1 MKAASPT
8 PSSEEMEAMFS
19 EFSQHISQTQAKI
32 SKVQKKLK
40 LQNAGDDVII
50 TLAADRKAL
59 STLVQGEM
67 NATINDQKKTGLEKE
82 KCDLISSFSAEKQ
95 RYEDEILGLKEQIY
109 TIRAQLISNSSSSYK
124 KSMDA
129 MRERR
134 TKVRLYSPTSIATD
148 LDGSSA
154 YDEDCVDYYG
164 SMNTSHRDSKSVTTQ
179 TNSSSSS
186 PTIAGEDD
194 NVESVKRQLE
204 MAKKETEA
212 ANEASREILRR
223 YAVEMTSAKNDLNN
237 AQQQIAQLEV
247 ALETHEIKSNE
258 RLTQAQG
265 DIILLQVRQSIY
277 LIISPYLFV
286 VCVSSYSFSHHLISI
301 LFLFEFLFFSVCHS
315 MNPRNIKW
323 D

>member
-1 MKAASPT
+1 
-8 PSSEEMEAMFS
+8 MEAMFT

-40 LQNAGDDVII
+40 LQNADDV
-50 TLAADRKAL
+50 LAVL
-59 STLVQGEM
+59 STLAQRSEM
-67 NATINDQKKTGLEKE
+67 TGTIHDQRNTELEKENVLAVLSTLAQRSEMTATTHDQKNTELEKE

-95 RYEDEILGLKEQIY
+95 RYENEILGLKEQIY

-134 TKVRLYSPTSIATD
+134 TKTRLYSPTSIATD

-164 SMNTSHRDSKSVTTQ
+164 SLNTHHPERKSETTQ
-179 TNSSSSS
+179 TMYSSSSI
-186 PTIAGEDD
+186 IAGEDEE
-194 NVESVKRQLE
+194 VVTLKRQLE
-204 MAKKETEA
+204 IAKKETEA

-223 YAVEMTSAKNDLNN
+223 YTVEMTSAKQDLIY
-237 AQQQIAQLEV
+237 AQQQIAQLEE

-265 DIILLQVRQSIY
+265 DIILLQVDQSIY
-277 LIISPYLFV
+277 FIISPYLFV
-286 VCVSSYSFSHHLISI
+286 ICVSIFLFSSRSCSSI
-301 LFLFEFLFFSVCHS
+301 LFSSPFVTV
-315 MNPRNIKW
+315 
-323 D
+323 